1 MCISEAS
8 GLEGQM
14 TNSKNLKQL
23 YLGKFFKMFLNCPKG
38 RESDEPADLQGYP
51 ASLPHSRMPF
61 STPFFFFF
69 QQKVTSKRE
78 YLEVSRSRNN
88 QPAVKASYLFF

>member
-23 YLGKFFKMFLNCPKG
+23 YLGKFFKMFLNCLKG

-61 STPFFFFF
+61 STPFFFF
-69 QQKVTSKRE
+69 QQKSHQQKRI
-78 YLEVSRSRNN
+78 
-88 QPAVKASYLFF
+88 P